1 MEYTTSNSII
11 AAKNVSTE
19 TDFFNDLYSDS
30 SLKQATMAIFYTAT
44 IFGLILEFGVIWYER
59 GGGNQRY
66 RTAIN
71 QLFSTLSW
79 IVVSYILFVYIPE
92 GIRYLGGPLSPAI
105 CDVQL
110 FLKNVISAS
119 IVLNLN
125 FITLLRYIFI
135 FNLSNFAVINDNLI
149 ARFLQMTIF
158 LLSVWTATVKKM
170 SIGRMPMNYF
180 LCAGKDP
187 NKGHSGSIEM
197 VVHKY
202 ESTGIL
208 VVLSFVLNICA
219 FVKIFAYQRK
229 MEKST
234 QSIELGHIIPSRNNL
249 PQPTFPNPNKR
260 HSITNVPKSMVDL
273 TTQILIIIFQISFVV
288 MVMVMNQVKPID
300 LNKYEN
306 RWMVYLVQIVAAAV
320 ALLGISVIYY
330 VKNNSLPKAISR
342 EIKERMKY

>member
-1 MEYTTSNSII
+1 
-11 AAKNVSTE
+11 
-19 TDFFNDLYSDS
+19 
-30 SLKQATMAIFYTAT
+30 
-44 IFGLILEFGVIWYER
+44 
-59 GGGNQRY
+59 
-66 RTAIN
+66 
-71 QLFSTLSW
+71 
-79 IVVSYILFVYIPE
+79 
-92 GIRYLGGPLSPAI
+92 
-105 CDVQL
+105 
-110 FLKNVISAS
+110 
-119 IVLNLN
+119 
-125 FITLLRYIFI
+125 
-135 FNLSNFAVINDNLI
+135 
-149 ARFLQMTIF
+149 
-158 LLSVWTATVKKM
+158 
-170 SIGRMPMNYF
+170 
-180 LCAGKDP
+180 
-187 NKGHSGSIEM
+187 M

>member
-1 MEYTTSNSII
+1 MEHTTSNSII
-11 AAKNVSTE
+11 AVNNVSTE
-19 TDFFNDLYSDS
+19 TDFFKDLYSDS
-30 SLKQATMAIFYTAT
+30 SLKQATMTIFYTAT

-79 IVVSYILFVYIPE
+79 IVVSYILFVFIPE
-92 GIRYLGGPLSPAI
+92 GIRYLRGPLNPAI

-125 FITLLRYIFI
+125 FITFLRYISI
-135 FNLSNFAVINDNLI
+135 FKLSNFAVIHDNLI
-149 ARFLQMTIF
+149 ASFLQITIF
-158 LLSVWTATVKKM
+158 FLSVWIATVKKM

-187 NKGHSGSIEM
+187 NEGHSGSLET

-229 MEKST
+229 MEQST

-249 PQPTFPNPNKR
+249 PQLTRPNPNKR
-260 HSITNVPKSMVDL
+260 HSITNVPKSMADL
-273 TTQILIIIFQISFVV
+273 TTQILIIIFQVSFVV

-330 VKNNSLPKAISR
+330 VKNDSLPKAIWR
-342 EIKERMKY
+342 EIKERMKC